1 MILNNIESVV
11 DKISKLLIEK
21 KHNYYLITFEKDKN

>member
-1 MILNNIESVV
+1 MILNDIESVV

-21 KHNYYLITFEKDKN
+21 RHNYLITFEKDKN